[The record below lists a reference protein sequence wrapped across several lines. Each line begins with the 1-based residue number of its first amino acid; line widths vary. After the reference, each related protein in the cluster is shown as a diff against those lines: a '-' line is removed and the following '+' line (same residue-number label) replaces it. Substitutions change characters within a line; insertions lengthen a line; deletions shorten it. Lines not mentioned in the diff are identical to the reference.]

1 MIDEIGHGDTQEAD
15 SSICRFDFL
24 KNLASRT
31 IDTLSLSCW
40 LRQCHSLGQGGE
52 VSIAHL

>member
-1 MIDEIGHGDTQEAD
+1 MIHEIGHGDTQEAD

-24 KNLASRT
+24 KNMASGT
-31 IDTLSLSCW
+31 IDPLSLSCW